1 MDNIQGMYTFLG
13 SENVLYITCFSNKG
27 VHGQDFVGYCEQ
39 LQKSMII
46 QQLTADLEE
55 CLIQYNIITLY
66 TLLEWICDLYIESQ
80 NVRIERNL
88 MII

>member
-1 MDNIQGMYTFLG
+1 
-13 SENVLYITCFSNKG
+13 
-27 VHGQDFVGYCEQ
+27 
-39 LQKSMII
+39 MII
-46 QQLTADLEE
+46 QQLTTDLEE
-55 CLIQYNIITLY
+55 CLIQYNIITY